1 MTTREHFNKINAELE
16 ESDLSEAYCNILES
30 NDINEIRPLIENIH
44 SELVKEICKERGEE
58 DFYGVLKDET
68 ISEYGQ
74 IKTTALITDDVEEVK
89 GFATALYDALIIE
102 KLRTYAYQVYLADG
116 INHYVKFASDLQDC
130 YLDSLK
136 EDGLYN
142 EWRGS
147 EYADIDC
154 RIGDGLKL
162 GK

>member
-1 MTTREHFNKINAELE
+1 M
-16 ESDLSEAYCNILES
+16 
-30 NDINEIRPLIENIH
+30 
-44 SELVKEICKERGEE
+44 
-58 DFYGVLKDET
+58 
-68 ISEYGQ
+68 
-74 IKTTALITDDVEEVK
+74 
-89 GFATALYDALIIE
+89 IIE

-142 EWRGS
+142 EWHGS

-162 GK
+162 GE